1 MSADPVVAGPAVPG
15 SWVLLCYR
23 LPREPS
29 SPRVTLWRKLQRLGV
44 AQLSDGLVALPAD
57 ARTREHFDWIA
68 AKVREAGGTAGLW
81 LSQPA
86 SNAQEHELAA
96 VMAADRAREY
106 ENVQA
111 AAHSAAGLDTPE
123 RDRAVKRL
131 RAELRRI
138 GRRDYF
144 PPRQRDTAHAA
155 VTDLARGELPAN
167 SMTNPAGQR

>member
-1 MSADPVVAGPAVPG
+1 MPG

-29 SPRVTLWRKLQRLGV
+29 SPRVTIWRKLRRLGV
-44 AQLSDGLVALPAD
+44 AQLADGLVALPAD

-68 AKVREAGGTAGLW
+68 AEVRQAGGTAGLW

-86 SNAQEHELAA
+86 SSAQERDLAA
-96 VMAADRAREY
+96 AMAADRAREY
-106 ENVQA
+106 EDVLVAANA
-111 AAHSAAGLDTPE
+111 AAALEEPE
-123 RDRAVKRL
+123 RARTVKRL

-144 PPRQRDTAHAA
+144 PPRQRGTAHAA
-155 VTDLARGELPAN
+155 VTDLARGELSAN
-167 SMTNPAGQR
+167 AVSYSEGQR

>member
-1 MSADPVVAGPAVPG
+1 MSTDPTVADPKAPG

-68 AKVREAGGTAGLW
+68 AEVRQAGGTAGLW

-86 SNAQEHELAA
+86 SSAQEHELAA
-96 VMAADRAREY
+96 AMAADRAREY
-106 ENVQA
+106 EDVLA
-111 AAHSAAGLDTPE
+111 AAHEAAALGAPE

-144 PPRQRDTAHAA
+144 PPRQRDAAHAA
-155 VTDLARGELPAN
+155 VAGLARGELPAN
-167 SMTNPAGQR
+167 SMTTSAGQP